1 MTTSISTNESI
12 NRSLGWAAAGAGLFL
27 AASTVFHELT
37 KYRLAGKV
45 VLVTGGSRGLGLELA
60 RQLVAKGAR
69 VAICSRTTSQL
80 YSAKEELVKMG
91 GDILALPVDVTKQEE
106 VQILVRDV
114 VNHFGQLD
122 VLINNAGT
130 IQVGPQETMDI
141 KDYEDAMD
149 SNFWSALYT
158 MHASLPHFIKQG
170 EGRIINITSI
180 GGKIAVPHL
189 LPYSASKFALVG
201 LSEGMH
207 AELKKQ
213 NIHVTTVVPN
223 LMRTGSPGNATIK
236 GDHEAEYAW
245 FKFSDSL
252 PLTSQAVEHA
262 AYRVVKALEYGESEA
277 VLTITAKMATM
288 LKGFAPT
295 WINALLSFT
304 NRFLPENIPGGFY
317 PRKGYEVESEK
328 SRGKIPAYT
337 DRAAIRN
344 NETVSFK

>member
-1 MTTSISTNESI
+1 MATSISNNESI
-12 NRSLGWAAAGAGLFL
+12 QRTVGWAAAGAGLFL
-27 AASTVFHELT
+27 AASTVYHELT
-37 KYRLAGKV
+37 KYRLEGKV
-45 VLVTGGSRGLGLELA
+45 ALVTGGSRGLGLVLA
-60 RQLVAKGAR
+60 RQLVAKGAS

-80 YSAKEELVKMG
+80 YSAKKELEQMG
-91 GDILALPVDVTKQEE
+91 GDVLALPVDVTNNEE
-106 VQILVRDV
+106 VQILIRDV
-114 VNHFGQLD
+114 VNRFGRLD

-158 MHASLPHFIKQG
+158 MHAALPHFIKQG

-207 AELKKQ
+207 AELKKE

-223 LMRTGSPGNATIK
+223 LMRTGSPRNATIK

-252 PLTSQAVEHA
+252 PLTSQAVEEA
-262 AYRVVKALEYGESEA
+262 AHRIIKALEYGESEA
-277 VLTITAKMATM
+277 VLTITAKMVTM
-288 LKGFAPT
+288 LKGFAPG
-295 WINALLSFT
+295 WVNAILSFT
-304 NRFLPENIPGGFY
+304 NRFLPANIPGGFY
-317 PRKGYEVESEK
+317 PRKGFEVESES
-328 SRGKIPAYT
+328 SRGKIPAYS
-337 DRAAIRN
+337 DRAAVKN